1 MEREPTVEAP
11 PTPRPSEND
20 RDRDYERLFEECAP
34 IAFRSAYSVLRSEAD
49 AEDVAQDALLTV
61 FERLKAGA
69 AIDDPK
75 AYVHRTAYHAAL
87 RALGRQGS
95 DVLLADET
103 PGIDDPSTEGLNRS
117 RLILQAT
124 AALTPLQREALHL
137 FHQQGYSQAEV
148 AKALDLKSEGAARM
162 QISRAEARVFH
173 RYVELLGERPGRQA
187 GCEAIT
193 RLIGLQLRG
202 ELHDGRAREELG
214 DHLATCEFCRQT
226 EEEAAQGR
234 RLAALLP
241 VPPADGIMARKQHV
255 LRALRSRSAVAP
267 TVGSAFR
274 LGPLAMPLAAVAMAT
289 AIVAGTLVV
298 RGQTT
303 LQGPPSRAAVAAVGV
318 PASAARVAMQPVAA
332 TNPCTPTRQGGFAYI
347 SQREL
352 FYRASPQAD
361 PMQLTR
367 TGGRVD
373 TFAWQAD
380 GKAIAFLQGAEWSV
394 DGTGTVYLISPNGT
408 AIGQLASGV
417 IAFAFAPD
425 GAAVVTARPT
435 YAGTT
440 KTIDGYV
447 LHIEPTV
454 QSGGPSRNVNVP
466 SELPASQR
474 RAFSH
479 SYPVPKVARVFPD
492 SGLWWLEDGIYFQAL
507 GNNTQI
513 DPTTGTVTPRSYLS
527 WQDLVLNQAPPAS
540 MLMRSSWHVVSTCAG
555 SKPLAWPFA
564 NSIAA
569 QLDVSPDG
577 LSGLATVYS
586 TSYLYSPAGSEWT
599 ADIYLF
605 TADGGEV
612 RLTSDAA
619 SSLPMWQ
626 PHIARGQ
633 RE

>member
-1 MEREPTVEAP
+1 
-11 PTPRPSEND
+11 
-20 RDRDYERLFEECAP
+20 
-34 IAFRSAYSVLRSEAD
+34 VLRSEAD

-61 FERLKAGA
+61 FERLTSGTD
-69 AIDDPK
+69 IQDPK
-75 AYVHRTAYHAAL
+75 AYVRRTAYHAAL
-87 RALGRQGS
+87 RALGRRGS
-95 DVLLADET
+95 DVPLEDDK
-103 PGIDDPSTEGLNRS
+103 PGTDDPSTEGLNQS
-117 RLILQAT
+117 RLIVQAT
-124 AALTPLQREALHL
+124 AALSPLQREALHL
-137 FHQQGYSQAEV
+137 FHQEGYSQAEV
-148 AKALDLKSEGAARM
+148 AKALDLRSVGAARM

-187 GCEAIT
+187 GCQAIT

-202 ELHDGRAREELG
+202 ELHDERAREELR

-226 EEEAAQGR
+226 EEEASQGR

-241 VPPADGIMARKQHV
+241 LPPVDGIMARKHHV
-255 LRALRSRSAVAP
+255 LRALRSRPAVAP
-267 TVGSAFR
+267 TVASAFR
-274 LGPLAMPLAAVAMAT
+274 LGPLVMPLAAAAVAT

-298 RGQTT
+298 RGQATR
-303 LQGPPSRAAVAAVGV
+303 QAPGSRAAVPVAGV
-318 PASAARVAMQPVAA
+318 PASAARIAAQPAA
-332 TNPCTPTRQGGFAYI
+332 AANPCTPTRQGGFAYI

-352 FYRASPQAD
+352 FYRASPQAE
-361 PMQLTR
+361 PIQLTR

-380 GKAIAFLQGAEWSV
+380 GKAIAYLQGAEWSI
-394 DGTGTVYLISPNGT
+394 DGTGIVYLISPTG
-408 AIGQLASGV
+408 APLGQLASGV

-425 GAAVVTARPT
+425 GAAMVTARPT
-435 YAGTT
+435 YAGST
-440 KTIDGYV
+440 KSIDGYA
-447 LHIEPTV
+447 LNIEPRV
-454 QSGGPSRNVNVP
+454 LSGAPSRNVSVP

-479 SYPVPKVARVFPD
+479 SYPVPKVALVFPD
-492 SGLWWLEDGIYFQAL
+492 SGLWWLEDGVYFQAL
-507 GNNTQI
+507 GNNTRI

-527 WQDLVLNQAPPAS
+527 WQDLVLNHAPPAS

-605 TADGGEV
+605 TADGVEV
-612 RLTSDAA
+612 RLTSDGA